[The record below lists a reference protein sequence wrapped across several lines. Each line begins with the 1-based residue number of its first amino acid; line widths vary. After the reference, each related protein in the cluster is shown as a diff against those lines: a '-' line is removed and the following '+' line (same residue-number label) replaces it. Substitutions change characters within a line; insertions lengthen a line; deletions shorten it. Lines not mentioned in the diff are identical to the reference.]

1 MKVWPGT
8 TTYNKK
14 ELKGESICSTNSLLE
29 KFAQKFGRGR
39 GRAGLS
45 YGFLTQMR
53 SYPQSMEK
61 VTEFSLGSYD
71 NCAKSVRVHLPLVI
85 RK

>member
-14 ELKGESICSTNSLLE
+14 ELKGKRICSINSVLE

-53 SYPQSMEK
+53 SYPPIDGK
-61 VTEFSLGSYD
+61 GHRILAG
-71 NCAKSVRVHLPLVI
+71 KLR
-85 RK
+85 